1 MSALQDL
8 SSAEFVPIL
17 RIVLFGLGLLAAA
30 AWNRARPALAVST
43 LGVGGLIGLLYWLLQ
58 ISPPFGLGSDRALAA
73 IWAQTGVNA
82 ALGSADRGFVWGTAP
97 AWSVPSTLTALG
109 VPVEAVFH
117 LPLFEPVLL
126 LALFMTFPFLVFR
139 SRMTAAL
146 ASGLV
151 VGGGLWPGS
160 PVFEAPLRLPGFA
173 IWMLGCGGMLLA
185 LVRIRRLTNAFSRRS
200 GSITLALIVAG
211 ALLSAG
217 PPGGGWAAA
226 GAAAFAL
233 ASMALTPWLR
243 VASRR
248 ALSSPGRARQ
258 AEAFVLL
265 AAFSG
270 SGLFW
275 WEPTTT
281 LRGFAESKDAGG
293 AILQPLAWIRA
304 NTGREEVILTSNAY
318 GAIVAARTGRRVL
331 LLTAPGESEVAATP
345 EPARRARFYRS
356 VMEGRPVA
364 RLSEH
369 YATTHLL
376 LGPGEAGPI
385 AAPEPGVP
393 GEETLDLTKVYEDAF
408 DFRVFRF
415 TKK

>member
-8 SSAEFVPIL
+8 SSPEFVPIL

-151 VGGGLWPGS
+151 VG
-160 PVFEAPLRLPGFA
+160 
-173 IWMLGCGGMLLA
+173 
-185 LVRIRRLTNAFSRRS
+185 
-200 GSITLALIVAG
+200 
-211 ALLSAG
+211 
-217 PPGGGWAAA
+217 
-226 GAAAFAL
+226 
-233 ASMALTPWLR
+233 
-243 VASRR
+243 
-248 ALSSPGRARQ
+248 
-258 AEAFVLL
+258 
-265 AAFSG
+265 
-270 SGLFW
+270 
-275 WEPTTT
+275 
-281 LRGFAESKDAGG
+281 
-293 AILQPLAWIRA
+293 
-304 NTGREEVILTSNAY
+304 
-318 GAIVAARTGRRVL
+318 
-331 LLTAPGESEVAATP
+331 
-345 EPARRARFYRS
+345 
-356 VMEGRPVA
+356 
-364 RLSEH
+364 
-369 YATTHLL
+369 
-376 LGPGEAGPI
+376 
-385 AAPEPGVP
+385 
-393 GEETLDLTKVYEDAF
+393 
-408 DFRVFRF
+408 
-415 TKK
+415 